1 VLRACRALGFFPV
14 LVLTFSVPLPSEDL
28 NLRMQAVHLMEM
40 ANAASL
46 TGGLRNYRQTVSFVV
61 YDRSTGA
68 PTAGTFT
75 RLSAGSAGHRDEIT
89 FGDYHSTRATAGNR
103 VSATQTAP
111 EPAEI
116 RDLFKQLPIRLGR
129 FDHEDV
135 IRSIEDS
142 FVLGRAARCI
152 DFDTQFG
159 DTLQANQI
167 CVDSG
172 RAVLLRWRV
181 GEELVENSEFFQIAN
196 LWEPGHIR
204 VFERGALRLEIE
216 QQIVS
221 AEVDPASFTP
231 PNGRWNTT
239 FPCRN
244 PRRPVAVFTP
254 MPPAGDSGTGIVD
267 VVVHG
272 YIWSDGRVQPTG
284 IESSRRP
291 DLNNEALRLAATWR
305 FLPLIC
311 NDEPATTD
319 SDFVLHFQDR

>member
-1 VLRACRALGFFPV
+1 MAHASRRLFILFAILLFVLPIR
-14 LVLTFSVPLPSEDL
+14 SEDL
-28 NLRMQAVHLMEM
+28 NLRMQAIHLMEL

-46 TGGLRNYRQTVSFVV
+46 TGGLRNYRQTVSFVT
-61 YDRSTGA
+61 YD
-68 PTAGTFT
+68 PVTATPKSGTFT
-75 RLSAGSAGHRDEIT
+75 RLSAGSAGHRDEIN

-103 VSATQTAP
+103 VSATETAP
-111 EPAEI
+111 EPAEV
-116 RDLFKQLPIRLGR
+116 RELFKQLPIRLGR

-142 FVLGRAARCI
+142 SVLGRPARCI
-152 DFDTQFG
+152 NFDTQFG

-167 CVDSG
+167 CLDSERG
-172 RAVLLRWRV
+172 ALLRWRV
-181 GEELVENSEFFQIAN
+181 GEELVENSEFFQIEN

-204 VFERGALRLEIE
+204 VYERGALRLDIE

-221 AEVDPASFTP
+221 AQVDPASFAP

-254 MPPAGDSGTGIVD
+254 MPPPGDSGTGIVD
-267 VVVHG
+267 IVVHG

-284 IESSRRP
+284 IESSLRP
-291 DLNNEALRLAATWR
+291 DLNDEALRLVATWR

-311 NDEPATTD
+311 NDEPAATV
-319 SDFVLHFQDR
+319 SDFAVHFQNR